1 MSDKLNNLEFEV
13 EDLVTGLSIFASS
26 SKKQPY
32 QKPLVIEIDLSGN
45 SRGKLPYAVEST
57 DFGTTNIY
65 FGPS

>member
-45 SRGKLPYAVEST
+45 SRGIFTLAQAKFSC
-57 DFGTTNIY
+57 
-65 FGPS
+65 S